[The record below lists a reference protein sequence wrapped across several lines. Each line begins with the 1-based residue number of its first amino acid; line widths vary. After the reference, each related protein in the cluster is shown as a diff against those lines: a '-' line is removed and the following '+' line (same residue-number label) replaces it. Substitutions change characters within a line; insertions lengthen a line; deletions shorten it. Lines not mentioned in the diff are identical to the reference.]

1 MRSFRDAVGDPDA
14 VYVVAEAGVNHNGDI
29 EVAERLVDAAAES
42 GADAVKFQTFAADRL
57 VTEEAPK
64 ADYQDE
70 TTDDRSQRE
79 MLENYELSR
88 ADHEHLRSY
97 CDEQGIT
104 FLSTPFDAESADL
117 LADLGVPVVKIGSGE
132 LDNLPLLEH
141 VAGLG
146 RPMIVSTGMGTMDEV
161 REAFETIRGANP
173 DVDLVFLHCTSAYPT
188 AMADANLRAMETMA
202 EELPVPVGYSDH
214 TTAPETPGLAVA
226 TGATVV
232 EKHFTLSK
240 RLPGPDHRA
249 SLEPDELD
257 RAVSL
262 ARDAAVARGDPEKR
276 PTTEERE
283 NRSVIRK
290 SVHATERVP
299 AGETLT
305 DNRVAV
311 TRPADGLPPKTYETL
326 VGATVSETL
335 ACGEPVTK
343 DAVDAEIEAAGA
355 DADSD
360 ATGANTE
367 IDANDDDFDSEPG
380 GPDARE

>member
-14 VYVVAEAGVNHNGDI
+14 VYVVAEAGVNHNGDV

-64 ADYQDE
+64 AEYQDE

-88 ADHEHLRSY
+88 ADHERLQSY
-97 CDEQGIT
+97 CDERGVT

-141 VAGLG
+141 VAAVG
-146 RPMIVSTGMGTMDEV
+146 RPMIVSTGMGTMAEV
-161 REAFETIRGANP
+161 REAFETICGANP

-188 AMADANLRAMETMA
+188 EMADANLRAMETMA

-226 TGATVV
+226 AGATVV

-262 ARDAAVARGDPEKR
+262 AREAAVARGDPEKR
-276 PTTEERE
+276 PTSEERE

-305 DNRVAV
+305 AERVAV

-335 ACGEPVTK
+335 ARGEAVTK
-343 DAVDAEIEAAGA
+343 NVVDAEI
-355 DADSD
+355 DAS
-360 ATGANTE
+360 E
-367 IDANDDDFDSEPG
+367 EEFDSQS
-380 GPDARE
+380 RRSR